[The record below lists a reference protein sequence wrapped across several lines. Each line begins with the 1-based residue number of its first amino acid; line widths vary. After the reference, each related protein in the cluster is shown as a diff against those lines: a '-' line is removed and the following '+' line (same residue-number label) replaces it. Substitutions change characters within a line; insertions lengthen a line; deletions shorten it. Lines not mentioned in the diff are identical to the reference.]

1 MEEPFAQHAWQAIAC
16 LRHDALKK
24 ILCVCGPGSGSE
36 QHVFAM
42 RQTIVRNLIGFG
54 PVPERVRVCL
64 HVHGPTAVS
73 SASADT
79 A

>member
-64 HVHGPTAVS
+64 HGPTAVS